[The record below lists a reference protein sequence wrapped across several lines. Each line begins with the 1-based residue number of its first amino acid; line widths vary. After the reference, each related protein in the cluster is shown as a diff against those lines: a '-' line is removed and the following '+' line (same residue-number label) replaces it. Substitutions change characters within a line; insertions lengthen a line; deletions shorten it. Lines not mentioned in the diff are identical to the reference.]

1 MKRSL
6 SQIIISGIV
15 SLCICCSCEKLRTDI
30 PEDTPGDNI
39 PTEDIVNTR
48 FHGKVHIAETGEL
61 LTGFLQKRFP
71 NVSNEWNEETQLI
84 ILGERTASVFLENE
98 ESFQRI
104 MEYWFRN
111 NALAFINP
119 GTKCLTLWNALRMQ
133 DISEAEKHI
142 TPELVSSYNDILVKV
157 VRADGNMMTYHKLNK
172 QNRAHIDIENIIK
185 KEGSA
190 FDLPLAIGMLAGG
203 EKLKSKLLAHYMIMG
218 ELSLDGSLQPIRGAL
233 PIALCAK
240 REGFKGLILPAVNA
254 EEAAVVDGLDVYG
267 MDSLMDVVHFLN
279 GESKDEL
286 TGEAFEP
293 THLNTQAL
301 FDELAFPSDLDFS
314 DVRGQY
320 KVRRA
325 VEIAA
330 AGGHNML
337 MIGPPGAGKSM
348 IAKRIPSILPPLTLE
363 EALETTKIHSIAGLT
378 NKRKGVS
385 SALIVERPFRSPH
398 HTITDTALVGGGTNP
413 HPGEIS
419 LAHNGVLFLDEL
431 PEYKRSA
438 LEVMRQPLEDRHITV
453 ARTKETV
460 DYPASF
466 MLVAAMNPCPC
477 GHYGENNPAH
487 PCTCTPA
494 QVHRYMSKIS
504 GPLLDRID
512 IQCEIEAVPYDQLR
526 DTQPGESSAV
536 MRERVLKARAVQNER
551 FKHSRL
557 VQCNAMMNAKM
568 VRQYCALDAECDK
581 LLEFTMTKLGLSAR
595 AYDRILKVARTIA
608 DIEGAENIGKQH
620 LLEAISYRSLDRN
633 TWGG

>member
-1 MKRSL
+1 MLTKIFSAAPVGIDAVPVTIEVHSVPGFDFTLVGLPDTSVKESHER
-6 SQIIISGIV
+6 IIAALTVNG
-15 SLCICCSCEKLRTDI
+15 LETLRRAYT
-30 PEDTPGDNI
+30 
-39 PTEDIVNTR
+39 
-48 FHGKVHIAETGEL
+48 
-61 LTGFLQKRFP
+61 
-71 NVSNEWNEETQLI
+71 
-84 ILGERTASVFLENE
+84 
-98 ESFQRI
+98 
-104 MEYWFRN
+104 
-111 NALAFINP
+111 INMAP
-119 GTKCLTLWNALRMQ
+119 
-133 DISEAEKHI
+133 
-142 TPELVSSYNDILVKV
+142 
-157 VRADGNMMTYHKLNK
+157 AD
-172 QNRAHIDIENIIK
+172 IK
-185 KEGSA
+185 KEGAS
-190 FDLPLAIGMLAGG
+190 FDLPLAIGMLAGA
-203 EKLKSKLLAHYMIMG
+203 EKLKTKYLSQYMIMG

-233 PIALCAK
+233 PIALCARK
-240 REGFKGLILPAVNA
+240 AGFKGLILPAANA
-254 EEAAVVDGLDVYG
+254 EEAAVVEGLEVYG
-267 MDSLMDVVHFLN
+267 LNTLMDVVHLLN
-279 GESKDEL
+279 GDPKDEL

-293 THLNTQAL
+293 THVDTQAL

-330 AGGHNML
+330 AGGHNMI
-337 MIGPPGAGKSM
+337 MVGPPGAGKSM

-378 NKRKGVS
+378 GKRKGTS
-385 SALIVERPFRSPH
+385 SSLIVQRPFRSPH
-398 HTITDTALVGGGTNP
+398 HTITDVALVGGGTNP

-431 PEYKRSA
+431 PEYKRTA
-438 LEVMRQPLEDRHITV
+438 LEVLRQPLEDRHITV

-512 IQCEIEAVPYDQLR
+512 IQCDIEAVQYEQLR

-536 MRERVLKARAVQNER
+536 MRERVLRARAIQNER

-557 VQCNAMMNAKM
+557 VHCNAMMNSKM
-568 VRQYCALDAECDK
+568 VRQYCALDEECDK
-581 LLEFTMTKLGLSAR
+581 LLEFSMNKLGLSAR

-608 DIEGAENIGKQH
+608 DIEGSANIQKNH
-620 LLEAISYRSLDRN
+620 LLEAISYRSLDRS
-633 TWGG
+633 TWAG